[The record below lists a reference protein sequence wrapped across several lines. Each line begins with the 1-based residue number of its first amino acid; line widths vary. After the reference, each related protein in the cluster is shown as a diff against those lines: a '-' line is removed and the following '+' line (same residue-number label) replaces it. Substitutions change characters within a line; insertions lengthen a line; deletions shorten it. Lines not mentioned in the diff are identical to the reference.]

1 MSAAANA
8 ILRAVIYTLMFVA
21 MNALAQAPSE
31 LILIATDPAP
41 DALMAHQQPFFV
53 RFQVKA
59 GMPVSVAVSG
69 WFKGKPVLDNG
80 GTGAPVRF
88 STSGVGVVS
97 FFYWGEQPTRI
108 DEVRL
113 HVTNAATGAKVNDY
127 GFPVALTWLAD
138 DPPPREPAG
147 WVKAWQKNPQPGAI
161 VDAGAPVLSLLWL
174 GGLAAAALLAAILW
188 FVRSRRARS
197 GDAQRP
203 Q

>member
-1 MSAAANA
+1 MSATANV
-8 ILRAVIYTLMFVA
+8 ILRRLVCALMFVA
-21 MNALAQAPSE
+21 AAACAQAPSE
-31 LILIATDPAP
+31 LSLLATDPAP
-41 DALMAHQQPFFV
+41 DALMARQQPFFV
-53 RFQVKA
+53 RFEVKA
-59 GMPVSVAVSG
+59 GVPVSVAVSG

-80 GTGAPVRF
+80 GTGAPVRI
-88 STSGVGVVS
+88 SANGVGVVS

-138 DPPPREPAG
+138 DPPPRDAAA

-161 VDAGAPVLSLLWL
+161 PDNGAPAASILWL
-174 GGLAAAALLAAILW
+174 GGLAAAALLAGILW
-188 FVRSRRARS
+188 FVRSRRART